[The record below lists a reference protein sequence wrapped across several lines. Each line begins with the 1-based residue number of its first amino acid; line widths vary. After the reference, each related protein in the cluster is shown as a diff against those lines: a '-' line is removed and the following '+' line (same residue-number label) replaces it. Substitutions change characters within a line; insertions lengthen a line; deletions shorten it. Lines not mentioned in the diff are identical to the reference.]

1 MILDDAANAKL
12 LQRLR
17 SFLLGILLLGTLA
30 LISELALVEHW
41 GDQVQRVPLA
51 LLGLIAVTTLAVGF
65 RPVPP
70 VLAVFRL
77 VMISAVLA
85 GCAGALFHFR
95 SNAIVER
102 GLDSTL
108 MGPALVESALSGAI
122 PVLAPWALI
131 QLGLLGIPAVYR
143 HPGP

>member
-1 MILDDAANAKL
+1 MILDDAANANL

-77 VMISAVLA
+77 VMISGVQAA
-85 GCAGALFHFR
+85 
-95 SNAIVER
+95 
-102 GLDSTL
+102 
-108 MGPALVESALSGAI
+108 
-122 PVLAPWALI
+122 
-131 QLGLLGIPAVYR
+131 
-143 HPGP
+143 